1 MFTPLLHIFI
11 NHPFVPAQYF
21 QISMHDWLLPQIGHF
36 KVSFSVG
43 DCFHES
49 MLLIRILQIEASKQ
63 DSMEIHYRCQTFI
76 SILVFLVGDCFNESM
91 LLMEKPR
98 IEASKQDFMDIP
110 TITFN
115 TLHSLSKSDLI
126 GFLGR

>member
-1 MFTPLLHIFI
+1 
-11 NHPFVPAQYF
+11 
-21 QISMHDWLLPQIGHF
+21 
-36 KVSFSVG
+36 
-43 DCFHES
+43 
-49 MLLIRILQIEASKQ
+49 MLLMEIPQIEASKQ

-115 TLHSLSKSDLI
+115 TLHSLSKSDFYSNI

>member
-1 MFTPLLHIFI
+1 
-11 NHPFVPAQYF
+11 
-21 QISMHDWLLPQIGHF
+21 
-36 KVSFSVG
+36 
-43 DCFHES
+43 
-49 MLLIRILQIEASKQ
+49 MLLMKIPQIEASKQ
-63 DSMEIHYRCQTFI
+63 DPMEIHYRCQTFI

-115 TLHSLSKSDLI
+115 TLHSLSKSDFYFNI